1 MALCTSAQIKLCHAS
16 CSNIYELPSFR
27 VYKLSNIGITEVRQ
41 IQPLSLPV
49 WVLSRRLYVSCGTDL
64 VGISFT
70 LSSLPFL
77 VCMLIWWLNH
87 VITNIDWVFSSPS
100 FIFFS
105 RSCLL
110 YSGPHLGSINAASH
124 SPLIAKYYYS
134 VGIILCT
141 RLLHFTII
149 SWT

>member
-77 VCMLIWWLNH
+77 VCMLIW
-87 VITNIDWVFSSPS
+87 
-100 FIFFS
+100 
-105 RSCLL
+105 
-110 YSGPHLGSINAASH
+110 
-124 SPLIAKYYYS
+124 
-134 VGIILCT
+134 
-141 RLLHFTII
+141 
-149 SWT
+149 